1 MGSGQDGHRLRTA
14 GTIRAF
20 DVQAESCWRGRD
32 AWNAG
37 IQERH
42 AFHRT
47 KVAPR
52 EISALLSVHTLAP
65 GKTQTTGE
73 SCESNAVMAIAQI
86 PHQSTQLSSSY
97 NRCGAP
103 GLPGRVAIGRLSID
117 PRPHR
122 RATLNTRRDRA
133 QLHRRVV
140 QTCLA
145 ESDSKS
151 NNGTQDSNLC
161 DFISWFGTR
170 TSMVQIH
177 SPRPMLLGSS
187 KFRPR
192 DP

>member
-14 GTIRAF
+14 GTIRF

-73 SCESNAVMAIAQI
+73 SCESNAVMAIAHTSQRNY
-86 PHQSTQLSSSY
+86 LAA
-97 NRCGAP
+97 RCGAP
-103 GLPGRVAIGRLSID
+103 GLPGKVAIGRLSID

-145 ESDSKS
+145 ESGPKS